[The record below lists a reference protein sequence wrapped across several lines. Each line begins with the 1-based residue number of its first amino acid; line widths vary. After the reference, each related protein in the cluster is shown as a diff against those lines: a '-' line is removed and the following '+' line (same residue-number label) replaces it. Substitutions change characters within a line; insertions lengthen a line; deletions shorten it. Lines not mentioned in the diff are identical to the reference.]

1 MRLEGRFEREMN
13 KAQNQIDQLSK
24 ELSEARGRIDDLERR
39 EGERFIDLKSHYAA
53 YIKSH
58 EVAADADNNNQS
70 MTQPTA
76 SAGDNDLIFILL
88 LQLLIQLIVT
98 EGDEWNRKS
107 YLMEDA
113 DFFVKIKV
121 KSYLMPRS
129 CAEARSADPT
139 LQSGNYYVDP
149 DGTNIGD
156 DPINVYCDM
165 TTGIRYSKSKISDDL

>member
-107 YLMEDA
+107 YLM
-113 DFFVKIKV
+113 
-121 KSYLMPRS
+121 PRS

>member
-88 LQLLIQLIVT
+88 LRHLIQLIVT
-98 EGDEWNRKS
+98 EGDEWNR
-107 YLMEDA
+107 
-113 DFFVKIKV
+113 